1 MGVLHH
7 KKINS
12 IVYCIRISSEGD
24 FINPSQT
31 TGFIANRSG
40 SGFRLSLRLHILM
53 PKRKLRSDSAREKGE
68 DACNIR
74 LRLAEIVSLESENRK
89 MGISIRKKRER
100 NSVNPPSLSVAEN
113 LTRSSCVGIPRSI
126 PSTAQ
131 QSTISGILAV
141 ISKSLSGLRLRQGSI
156 TPSQIPPEHQTYASA
171 ISRSPLLADKL
182 LAFRASGPSFNA
194 IRNTLLLSEAVTP
207 LSESNPLFL
216 TRWMNMRLFA
226 FGHPGLI
233 SALGTVEIPRDV
245 ISAREAYKKSSGLG
259 INSLPVYGN
268 VRFDPKRVPGYV
280 DRLFT
285 DGPKLSTAMAKAKE
299 RGGGVILF
307 NEMMKLIQEGGV
319 PYHSSGTLFQ
329 WLLACDLAELNASVA
344 PPTARDLAYRIEC
357 CAKRKKG
364 GSGAW
369 NGLVKDIEE
378 HDWPELT
385 VDNLTNYLEDIYWG
399 VKEGLG
405 TQEVLFGVKGF
416 WYSDLEH
423 CLCKVTRAAKY

>member
-1 MGVLHH
+1 
-7 KKINS
+7 
-12 IVYCIRISSEGD
+12 
-24 FINPSQT
+24 
-31 TGFIANRSG
+31 
-40 SGFRLSLRLHILM
+40 M
-53 PKRKLRSDSAREKGE
+53 PKRKLCSDSAREKGE
-68 DACNIR
+68 DTRKIR
-74 LRLAEIVSLESENRK
+74 PRFVEIVPLESENRK
-89 MGISIRKKRER
+89 RGISVRKEPER
-100 NSVNPPSLSVAEN
+100 NSINPPSLGV
-113 LTRSSCVGIPRSI
+113 TKSSYVNIPQST
-126 PSTAQ
+126 PSTTQ
-131 QSTISGILAV
+131 RSTISGILAV

-156 TPSQIPPEHQTYASA
+156 TPTQIPPEHQAYASA
-171 ISRSPLLADKL
+171 ISRSSLLADKL

-194 IRNTLLLSEAVTP
+194 IKNTLLPSEVTP
-207 LSESNPLFL
+207 LSESNPFFL
-216 TRWMNMRLFA
+216 TRWINMRLFA
-226 FGHPGLI
+226 FGHPDLI

-245 ISAREAYKKSSGLG
+245 LSAREAYKKSSGLG

-280 DRLFT
+280 DRLFR
-285 DGPKLSTAMAKAKE
+285 DGPKLFTAMVEAKK

-307 NEMMKLIQEGGV
+307 NEMMKLIEEGEV

-344 PPTARDLAYRIEC
+344 PPTARDLACRIEC

-378 HDWPELT
+378 NDWPELT
-385 VDNLTNYLEDIYWG
+385 VDNLTNYLEDIYRG

-405 TQEVLFGVKGF
+405 TQEVLFGAKGF

-423 CLCKVTRAAKY
+423 CLCKFTRAAKY